1 MANTLKGENAM
12 SIQTQA
18 HKFAAV
24 ILQNLPEVTE
34 DVMQGWI
41 ENPKALQKLLAGLVP
56 SDNGS
61 ATIVRACFR
70 LALDK
75 AFNTAEFIGKDWS
88 VWRGQVDGNGLEGD
102 EDSVP
107 EPDIVDFQE
116 IVLET
121 HLQEGETKVHGEKK
135 MRRART
141 GSNQQLGGRAF
152 LALWNDWLA
161 CKVAGKPED
170 SVLEKLRMAEKIG
183 NVIYFFG
190 LTLRGPRGDRD
201 VLGLCFS
208 GKVWFWDYRWLGDRW
223 LGGSPSVSLAS
234 VK

>member
-1 MANTLKGENAM
+1 MNQLGDGLEAANY
-12 SIQTQA
+12 S
-18 HKFAAV
+18 V
-24 ILQNLPEVTE
+24 DEVTKLRNP
-34 DVMQGWI
+34 DLLMQI
-41 ENPKALQKLLAGLVP
+41 KLVIMGL
-56 SDNGS
+56 

-75 AFNTAEFIGKDWS
+75 AFNPAEFIGKDWS
-88 VWRGQVDGNGLEGD
+88 VWKGPIDGNGLEGD

-107 EPDIVDFQE
+107 EPDVVDFEQV
-116 IVLET
+116 VLET
-121 HLQEGETKVHGEKK
+121 HLQEGETKVHGEEK
-135 MRRART
+135 MRRAR
-141 GSNQQLGGRAF
+141 SSKNVQLGGRAF

-190 LTLRGPRGDRD
+190 LTLRDPRGRRR
-201 VLGLCFS
+201 VLCLCFY
-208 GKVWFWDYRWLGDRW
+208 GKGWDWGCYWLGSHWHGDD
-223 LGGSPSVSLAS
+223 PSVSLAS